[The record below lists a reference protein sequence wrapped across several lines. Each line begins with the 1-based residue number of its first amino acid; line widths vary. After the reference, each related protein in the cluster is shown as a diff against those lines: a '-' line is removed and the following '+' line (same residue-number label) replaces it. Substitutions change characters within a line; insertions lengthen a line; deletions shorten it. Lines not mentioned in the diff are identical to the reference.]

1 MKELSLSAVRHPFV
15 DFGGTIGA
23 EESPALSRSKRA
35 LSPST
40 SSGRRVS
47 KGTGFDSPE
56 PVEGPHSAAIVY
68 AATESRSPVIFLNA
82 GRVSLLAQAREEGRR
97 VVLVTDE
104 LSCLTPAFAEV
115 WREAGAAWVVR
126 SPNGL
131 REGFSGRRLV
141 HVGEVFTSPPIRSV
155 DDVDLD
161 FLRPVPATAVQIM
174 AVISLR
180 HKARATTILGGPMAG
195 LAKIACGAAPRV
207 WGAHEP
213 AGNRWNRG
221 DLTSFAQSQMPG
233 PVLMVGVGQGLRST
247 LTVQR
252 TSAGLEE
259 ITEAHLSLGVASTVA
274 FEDHRSRLMSY
285 LSQLAENSMPLVGL
299 IMARPGRDDLL
310 IPPFLQ
316 HPPTPMALLIGP
328 PGVRALDISVEV
340 MRRQFGAVSVGR
352 PRIPGLL
359 FSLGSLGEPTWPRL
373 DAILT
378 AIGGDQVNEILGLS
392 PRHTSHESDHAD

>member
-1 MKELSLSAVRHPFV
+1 MRAQSLNAVRHPLL
-15 DFGGTIGA
+15 DFGG
-23 EESPALSRSKRA
+23 
-35 LSPST
+35 
-40 SSGRRVS
+40 RVDAREVD
-47 KGTGFDSPE
+47 KT
-56 PVEGPHSAAIVY
+56 AY

-82 GRVSLLAQAREEGRR
+82 GRISLLARAREEGRR

-131 REGFSGRRLV
+131 REGFTGRWLPE
-141 HVGEVFTSPPIRSV
+141 VGEVFTAPGIRSV
-155 DDVDLD
+155 DDVDLG
-161 FLRPVPATAVQIM
+161 FLRSAPATAVQVM

-180 HKARATTILGGPMAG
+180 HKARSTTILGGPIAE
-195 LAKIACGAAPRV
+195 LAKIVSGVAPRV

-213 AGNRWNRG
+213 AGNRWNRE
-221 DLTSFAQSQMPG
+221 DLTGFAQSQMPG
-233 PVLMVGVGQGLRST
+233 PVLVVGVGESFRST

-252 TSAGLEE
+252 TRAGIEE
-259 ITEAHLSLGVASTVA
+259 ITEAHLSLGVPSTVA
-274 FEDHRSRLMSY
+274 FEDHRARLLSY

-299 IMARPGRDDLL
+299 IMARPGREDLL
-310 IPPFLQ
+310 IPAFLQ
-316 HPPTPMALLIGP
+316 HPPTPMVLLIGP
-328 PGVRALDISVEV
+328 PGVRALDISVDQ
-340 MRRQFGAVSVGR
+340 MRRQFGATSVGR

-359 FSLGSLGEPTWPRL
+359 FPLGSLDEPTWPRL

-392 PRHTSHESDHAD
+392 PRHTAQVADHVD

>member
-1 MKELSLSAVRHPFV
+1 MRELSLSAVRHPFL
-15 DFGGTIGA
+15 DFGGTIDA
-23 EESPALSRSKRA
+23 PAGEVARA
-35 LSPST
+35 
-40 SSGRRVS
+40 
-47 KGTGFDSPE
+47 
-56 PVEGPHSAAIVY
+56 Y

-82 GRVSLLAQAREEGRR
+82 GRVSLLAQARDEGRE

-131 REGFSGRRLV
+131 REGFTGRRLLD
-141 HVGEVFTSPPIRSV
+141 VGEVFTAPGIRSV

-174 AVISLR
+174 AVVSLR
-180 HKARATTILGGPMAG
+180 HKARGTTILGGPLAG
-195 LAKIACGAAPRV
+195 LSKIASGSAPRL

-213 AGNRWNRG
+213 AGNRWNRE
-221 DLTSFAQSQMPG
+221 DLTRFAQSQMPG
-233 PVLMVGVGQGLRST
+233 PVLMVGVARGFRST
-247 LTVQR
+247 LSVQR
-252 TSAGLEE
+252 TSPGIEE
-259 ITEAHLSLGVASTVA
+259 ITEAHLSLGVPSTVA
-274 FEDHRSRLMSY
+274 FEDHRSRLISY
-285 LSQLAENSMPLVGL
+285 LSQLAETSMPLVGL
-299 IMARPGRDDLL
+299 ILARPGREDLL

-316 HPPTPMALLIGP
+316 HPPTPMVLLIGP
-328 PGVRALDISVEV
+328 PGVRALDISVDQ
-340 MRRQFGAVSVGR
+340 MRRQFGAMSVGR

-392 PRHTSHESDHAD
+392 PRQIAHEADHAD